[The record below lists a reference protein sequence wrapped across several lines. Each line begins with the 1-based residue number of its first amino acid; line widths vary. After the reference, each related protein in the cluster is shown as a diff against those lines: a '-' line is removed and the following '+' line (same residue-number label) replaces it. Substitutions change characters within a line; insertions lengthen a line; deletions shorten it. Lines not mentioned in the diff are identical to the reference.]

1 MHEVLLGL
9 NEAQK
14 EAVLATEGPV
24 LILAGAGSGKT
35 KALTHRVAYLI
46 KEMGVNP
53 ENILAVT
60 FTNKAAK
67 EMTSRVSALIS
78 SSEFRVSNELKNSD
92 LTRNSKFE
100 IRNFS
105 AMPMMGTFHSICA
118 RILRED
124 GHYLGYKRNFTIYDE
139 ADSQSAIKQAMKDVE
154 SPDQKISVQTI
165 KSFISSAK
173 NELIDSN
180 KYADLASGYMQ
191 DLVAKVYP
199 KYQEVLKRNNALDF
213 DDLLMQTVVLFQKF
227 PEVLSRYQSRW
238 QYIHIDEYQ
247 DTNHAQYMFA
257 KLLATSSKNLC
268 VVGDDWQSIY
278 SWRGAN
284 FRNILDFERD
294 YPKAKI
300 IKLEQNYRSTK
311 AILDAAHHVIAK
323 NEQRSEKKLF
333 TNNVTGKPIIV
344 MDVRDEHEEAQLV
357 IRESER
363 LVREDKYKLNDIV
376 ILYRTNAQSRAIE
389 SEFVKFRVP
398 YRIIGGFRFFE
409 RKEIKD
415 IIAYLRVINSN
426 DDWVAFERIINVPVR
441 GIGDTSLAK
450 ILLFGRQTNLGISAV
465 LEHVHELGLGAKQ
478 TVALI
483 DFARLLEIFRRS
495 KDIET
500 LPELIDLVIKKSG
513 YEKYLDD
520 GTPVGDERIENVR
533 ELLSVGQEYL
543 KNHVEVSLDEFLE
556 EIALITDIDN
566 WNPEEDAVTLMTFH
580 AAKGLEFK
588 AVFMVGMEENLF
600 PHANSAWDNEQLE
613 EERRLC
619 YVGITRARE
628 RLYMTIARSRML
640 YGRTM
645 SNSPSRFLADIPAHL
660 IAGYENVLTSNE
672 PNNIESVAEE
682 SLGGYLNVGDRVSHD
697 DFGKGKVTAIDDD
710 EVTVDFDEYGIK
722 WLSLSYAK
730 LKKI

>member
-1 MHEVLLGL
+1 MQDILNGL

-46 KEMGVNP
+46 RELGVAP

-60 FTNKAAK
+60 FTNKAAR
-67 EMTSRVSALIS
+67 EMTQRVNSLIS
-78 SSEFRVSNELKNSD
+78 SSDFRVSNQ
-92 LTRNSKFE
+92 NSKFN
-100 IRNFS
+100 IQNSS
-105 AMPMMGTFHSICA
+105 ALPTMGTFHSICA

-124 GHYLGYKRNFTIYDE
+124 GHHLGYKRSFTIYDE
-139 ADSQSAIKQAMKDVE
+139 SDSQAAIKQAMADVE
-154 SPDQKISVQTI
+154 TGDQKISIQTI
-165 KSFISSAK
+165 KSYISSAK
-173 NELIDSN
+173 NELVGPE
-180 KYADLASGYMQ
+180 KYAGMANGYMQ
-191 DLVAKVYP
+191 DIAAKIYP

-227 PEVLSRYQSRW
+227 PIVLEKYQNTWR
-238 QYIHIDEYQ
+238 YIHIDEYQ
-247 DTNHAQYMFA
+247 DTNHAQYLFA
-257 KLLATSSKNLC
+257 KLLADKSHNLC

-294 YPKAKI
+294 WPAAKVV
-300 IKLEQNYRSTK
+300 KLEQNYRSTK
-311 AILDAAHHVIAK
+311 AILEAAHHVIVQ
-323 NEQRSEKKLF
+323 NSQRSDKKLF
-333 TNNVTGKPIIV
+333 TDNIAGMPIMV
-344 MDVRDEHEEAQLV
+344 MDARDEREEAQLI

-363 LVREDKYKLNDIV
+363 LVREENYRLNDIV
-376 ILYRTNAQSRAIE
+376 VLYRTNAQSRAVE

-398 YRIIGGFRFFE
+398 YRIVGGFRFFE

-415 IIAYLRVINSN
+415 IIAYLRIINSN

-450 ILLFGRQTNLGISAV
+450 ILGFGRQHNLSITAV
-465 LEHVHELGLGAKQ
+465 LERVNDLGLGAKQ
-478 TVALI
+478 TAALV
-483 DFARLLEIFRRS
+483 DFARQLEVFRRS
-495 KDIET
+495 KEIET
-500 LPELIDLVIKKSG
+500 LPELIELVIKKSG

-520 GTPVGDERIENVR
+520 GTTAGEERIENVR
-533 ELLSVGQEYL
+533 ELISVGHEFL
-543 KNHVEVSLDEFLE
+543 KNHAEVTLDEFLE
-556 EIALITDIDN
+556 EIALIADIDN
-566 WNPEEDAVTLMTFH
+566 WNPDEEAVTLMTLH

-588 AVFMVGMEENLF
+588 AVFMAGMEENLF
-600 PHANSAWDNEQLE
+600 PHANSAWDQEQLE

-628 RLYMTIARSRML
+628 RLYMTVTRSRML

-660 IAGYENVLTSNE
+660 IAGYESALSSPNVIPS
-672 PNNIESVAEE
+672 IVEE
-682 SLGGYLNVGDRVSHD
+682 SLSGYLNVGDRVSHE
-697 DFGKGKVTAIDDD
+697 DFGEGKVTAIDDD
-710 EVTVDFDEYGIK
+710 EVTVNFDDYGIK

-730 LKKI
+730 LKKK

>member
-1 MHEVLLGL
+1 MQDILSGL

-35 KALTHRVAYLI
+35 KALTHRIAYLI
-46 KEMGVNP
+46 REKGVAP

-67 EMTSRVSALIS
+67 EMTQRVIS
-78 SSEFRVSNELKNSD
+78 LVDSSKQLVASERGNNPTTNYQLPAAN
-92 LTRNSKFE
+92 
-100 IRNFS
+100 
-105 AMPMMGTFHSICA
+105 MPTMGTFHSICA

-124 GHYLGYKRNFTIYDE
+124 GHNLGYKRSFAIYDE
-139 ADSQSAIKQAMKDVE
+139 SDSQLAIKQAMADVDL
-154 SPDQKISVQTI
+154 PDQKISIQTI

-173 NELIDSN
+173 NELVGPD
-180 KYADLASGYMQ
+180 KYPSFASGYLQ
-191 DLVAKVYP
+191 DLAAKIYP

-227 PEVLSRYQSRW
+227 PAVLAKYQNQW
-238 QYIHIDEYQ
+238 KYIHIDEYQ

-257 KLLATSSKNLC
+257 KLLATKSHNLC

-300 IKLEQNYRSTK
+300 VKLEQNYRSTK
-311 AILDAAHHVIAK
+311 AILEAAHHVIIK
-323 NEQRSEKKLF
+323 NVKRSEKVLF
-333 TNNVTGKPIIV
+333 TDNVVGMPIVV
-344 MDVRDEHEEAQLV
+344 MDAGDEREEAKLI

-363 LVREDKYKLNDIV
+363 LVREENYKLSDIV
-376 ILYRTNAQSRAIE
+376 VLYRTNAQSRAIE
-389 SEFVKFRVP
+389 AEFVKFRVP

-415 IIAYLRVINSN
+415 IIAYLRVINSD
-426 DDWVAFERIINVPVR
+426 DDWVAFERIVNVPAR

-450 ILLFGRQTNLGISAV
+450 ILDFGRKSNLGISDV
-465 LEHVHELGLGAKQ
+465 LERVNDLGLGAKQ
-478 TVALI
+478 TSALVE
-483 DFARLLEIFRRS
+483 FARQLEVFRRS
-495 KDIET
+495 KKIET
-500 LPELIDLVIKKSG
+500 LPELIDLIIKKSG
-513 YEKYLDD
+513 YENYLDD
-520 GTPVGDERIENVR
+520 GTTAGEERVENVR
-533 ELLSVGQEYL
+533 ELITVGHEYL
-543 KNHVEVSLDEFLE
+543 KTHTEVSLDEFLE

-566 WNPEEDAVTLMTFH
+566 WNPDEEAVTLMTFH

-588 AVFMVGMEENLF
+588 AVFMAGMEENLF
-600 PHANSAWDNEQLE
+600 PHASSAWDQEQLE

-628 RLYMTIARSRML
+628 RLYMTITRSRML

-660 IAGYENVLTSNE
+660 IAGYEDVLTNSTE
-672 PNNIESVAEE
+672 KVTVAEE
-682 SLGGYLNVGDRVSHD
+682 SLSGYLDVGDKVTHE
-697 DFGKGKVTAIDDD
+697 DFGDGVVTAIDDD
-710 EVTVDFDEYGIK
+710 EVTVNFDELGIK

-730 LKKI
+730 LKKR

>member
-46 KEMGVNP
+46 KEKGVNP

-67 EMTSRVSALIS
+67 EMTSRVNALIS
-78 SSEFRVSNELKNSD
+78 NSQFPISKQNSNYKFQTSNS
-92 LTRNSKFE
+92 
-100 IRNFS
+100 
-105 AMPMMGTFHSICA
+105 PMMGTFHSICA

>member
-1 MHEVLLGL
+1 MQDILSGL

-14 EAVLATEGPV
+14 EAVLAVTGPV

-46 KEMGVNP
+46 CEKNVRP

-67 EMTSRVSALIS
+67 EMTARVRNLIG
-78 SSEFRVSNELKNSD
+78 NSGG
-92 LTRNSKFE
+92 
-100 IRNFS
+100 

-124 GHYLGYKRNFTIYDE
+124 GHYLGYKRSFTIYDE
-139 ADSQSAIKQAMKDVE
+139 SDSQTAIKQAMADVE
-154 SPDQKISVQTI
+154 LPDQKISIQTI

-173 NELIDSN
+173 NELVGPE
-180 KYADLASGYMQ
+180 KYPAVASGYLQ
-191 DLVAKVYP
+191 DLAAKIYP

-213 DDLLMQTVVLFQKF
+213 DDLLMQTVVLFQQF
-227 PEVLSRYQSRW
+227 PEVLAKYQSLW
-238 QYIHIDEYQ
+238 TYIHIDEYQ

-257 KLLATSSKNLC
+257 KLLAAKSHNLC

-294 YPKAKI
+294 YPKAKVV
-300 IKLEQNYRSTK
+300 KLEQNYRSTK
-311 AILDAAHHVIAK
+311 AILEAAHHVISK

-333 TNNVTGKPIIV
+333 TDNVAGMPIIV
-344 MDVRDEHEEAQLV
+344 MDARDEREEATLV
-357 IRESER
+357 IREAER
-363 LVREDKYKLNDIV
+363 LTREEGYRLNDIA
-376 ILYRTNAQSRAIE
+376 ILYRTNAQSRSLE

-398 YRIIGGFRFFE
+398 YRIVGGFRFFE

-415 IIAYLRVINSN
+415 IIAYLRLVNSDN
-426 DDWVAFERIINVPVR
+426 DWVAFERIINVPTR

-450 ILLFGRQTNLGISAV
+450 ILEFGRRSGHSISSV
-465 LEHVHELGLGAKQ
+465 LDRVNELGLGPKQ
-478 TVALI
+478 TSALV
-483 DFARLLEIFRRS
+483 DFARLLEVLGRAKES
-495 KDIET
+495 ES
-500 LPELIDLVIKKSG
+500 LPELIELTIKKSG
-513 YEKYLDD
+513 YESFLDD
-520 GTPVGDERIENVR
+520 GTITGEDRIENVR
-533 ELLSVGQEYL
+533 ELLSVAQEFVAEHGSSDL
-543 KNHVEVSLDEFLE
+543 EGFLE
-556 EIALITDIDN
+556 EVALIADIDN
-566 WNPEEDAVTLMTFH
+566 WNPDEEAVTLMTLH

-600 PHANSAWDNEQLE
+600 PHANSAWDQEQLE

-628 RLYMTIARSRML
+628 RLYFTLTRSRML
-640 YGRTM
+640 YGKTM

-660 IAGYENVLTSNE
+660 IAGYENTLSSPVTKE
-672 PNNIESVAEE
+672 VAEE
-682 SLGGYLNVGDRVSHD
+682 SLSGYLNVGDKVEHE
-697 DFGKGKVTAIDDD
+697 DFGKGLVTAIDDD
-710 EVTVDFDEYGIK
+710 EVTVNFDDYGIK
-722 WLSLSYAK
+722 WLSMSYAK

>member
-1 MHEVLLGL
+1 MQEITLGL

-14 EAVLATEGPV
+14 DAVLATTGPV

-35 KALTHRVAYLI
+35 KALTHRIAYLI
-46 KEMGVNP
+46 RDKGVRP

-67 EMTSRVSALIS
+67 EMTARVASLVGSGAQPS
-78 SSEFRVSNELKNSD
+78 
-92 LTRNSKFE
+92 
-100 IRNFS
+100 
-105 AMPMMGTFHSICA
+105 MGTFHSICA
-118 RILRED
+118 RIMRED
-124 GHYLGYKRNFTIYDE
+124 GYNLGYKRSFTIYDTS
-139 ADSQSAIKQAMKDVE
+139 DSQSAIKQAMKDVE
-154 SPDQKISVQTI
+154 LPDQKISIQTI
-165 KSFISSAK
+165 ASFISSAK
-173 NELIDSN
+173 NELVGPEQYPALAN
-180 KYADLASGYMQ
+180 GYLQDLA
-191 DLVAKVYP
+191 AKIYP

-227 PEVLSRYQSRW
+227 PEVLAKYQDRW
-238 QYIHIDEYQ
+238 EYIHIDEYQ
-247 DTNHAQYMFA
+247 DTNHAQYLFA
-257 KLLATSSKNLC
+257 KLLAAKSRNLC

-294 YPKAKI
+294 YPDTKV

-311 AILDAAHHVIAK
+311 AILEAAHHVISK
-323 NEQRSEKKLF
+323 NTQRSEKKLF
-333 TNNVTGKPIIV
+333 TDNIAGMPIVI
-344 MDVRDEHEEAQLV
+344 MDARDEHEEGQLI

-363 LVREDKYKLNDIV
+363 LVREEGYKLSDIV
-376 ILYRTNAQSRAIE
+376 VLYRTNAQSRAIE

-398 YRIIGGFRFFE
+398 YRIVGGFRFFE

-415 IIAYLRVINSN
+415 VIAYLRIINSN

-450 ILLFGRQTNLGISAV
+450 IMAFGRQTNKGISSV
-465 LEHVHELGLGAKQ
+465 LERVNELGLGPKQ
-478 TVALI
+478 TAALVE
-483 DFARLLEIFRRS
+483 FARLLTVFKRS
-495 KDIET
+495 KEIET
-500 LPELIDLVIKKSG
+500 LPELIELVIRKSG

-520 GTPVGDERIENVR
+520 GTTAGEERVENVR

-543 KNHVEVSLDEFLE
+543 KNHVDVTLDEFLE
-556 EIALITDIDN
+556 EIALIADIDN
-566 WNPEEDAVTLMTFH
+566 WNPDEEAVTLMTLH

-588 AVFMVGMEENLF
+588 TVFMAGMEENLF
-600 PHANSAWDNEQLE
+600 PHANSSWDQEQLE

-628 RLYMTIARSRML
+628 RLYMTITRSRML
-640 YGRTM
+640 YGKTL

-660 IAGYENVLTSNE
+660 VVGYETTLPTASDSSTSSHVI
-672 PNNIESVAEE
+672 PTVAEE
-682 SLGGYLNVGDRVSHD
+682 SLSGYLNVGDKVSHD
-697 DFGKGKVTAIDDD
+697 DFGSGKVTAIDDD
-710 EVTVDFDEYGIK
+710 EVTVNFDDYGIK

-730 LKKI
+730 LKKV

>member
-1 MHEVLLGL
+1 MQDILSGL

-46 KEMGVNP
+46 REKGVSP

-67 EMTSRVSALIS
+67 EMTSRVSLL
-78 SSEFRVSNELKNSD
+78 VQ
-92 LTRNSKFE
+92 NSKDKTQKFG
-100 IRNFS
+100 S
-105 AMPMMGTFHSICA
+105 SMPAMGTFHSICA

-124 GHYLGYKRNFTIYDE
+124 GHYLGYKRSFTIYDE
-139 ADSQSAIKQAMKDVE
+139 SDSQSAIKQAMKDIE
-154 SPDQKISVQTI
+154 LPDQKISIQTI

-173 NELIDSN
+173 NELIGSD
-180 KYADLASGYMQ
+180 KYSSLANGYLQ
-191 DLVAKVYP
+191 DIAAKIYP

-213 DDLLMQTVVLFQKF
+213 DDLLMQTVILFQKF
-227 PEVLSRYQSRW
+227 PEVLAKYQSTW
-238 QYIHIDEYQ
+238 KYIHIDEYQ

-257 KLLATSSKNLC
+257 KLLSAKSHNLC

-300 IKLEQNYRSTK
+300 VKLEQNYRSTK
-311 AILDAAHHVIAK
+311 AILEAAHHVIVK
-323 NEQRSEKKLF
+323 NEKRSEKKLF
-333 TNNVTGKPIIV
+333 TDNIAGMPIVV
-344 MDVRDEHEEAQLV
+344 MEARDEREEAQLI

-363 LVREDKYKLNDIV
+363 LVREEGYNLGNIV
-376 ILYRTNAQSRAIE
+376 VLYRTNAQSRAIE

-398 YRIIGGFRFFE
+398 YRIVGGFRFFE

-415 IIAYLRVINSN
+415 VIAYLRVINSN
-426 DDWVAFERIINVPVR
+426 EDWVAFERIVNTPAR

-450 ILLFGRQTNLGISAV
+450 ILQFGRKNNLSISAV
-465 LEHVHELGLGAKQ
+465 LERVNDLGLGQRQ
-478 TVALI
+478 TTELVE
-483 DFARLLEIFRRS
+483 FARLLTIFGRS
-495 KDIET
+495 RDSES
-500 LPELIDLVIKKSG
+500 LPELIELVIKKSG

-520 GTPVGDERIENVR
+520 GTTAGAERIENVR
-533 ELLSVGQEYL
+533 ELLSVANEYISVHGESNL
-543 KNHVEVSLDEFLE
+543 EGFLE
-556 EIALITDIDN
+556 EIALIADIDN
-566 WNPEEDAVTLMTFH
+566 WNSDEEAVTLMTLH

-588 AVFMVGMEENLF
+588 SVFIAGMEENLF
-600 PHANSAWDNEQLE
+600 PHANSAWDTEQLE

-628 RLYMTIARSRML
+628 RLYMTITRSRML

-660 IAGYENVLTSNE
+660 IAGYENVLSSSEVTTA
-672 PNNIESVAEE
+672 VAEE
-682 SLGGYLNVGDRVSHD
+682 SLGGYLSVGDKVTHE
-697 DFGKGKVTAIDDD
+697 DFGKGIVTAIDDD
-710 EVTVDFDEYGIK
+710 EITVNFDEYGIK

-730 LKKI
+730 LKKVGK

>member
-1 MHEVLLGL
+1 MQDILTGL

-35 KALTHRVAYLI
+35 KALTHRIAYLI
-46 KEMGVNP
+46 REKGVAP

-67 EMTSRVSALIS
+67 EMTKRVNAL
-78 SSEFRVSNELKNSD
+78 VGGGTQPN
-92 LTRNSKFE
+92 
-100 IRNFS
+100 
-105 AMPMMGTFHSICA
+105 MGTFHSICA
-118 RILRED
+118 RIMRED
-124 GHYLGYKRNFTIYDE
+124 GHHLGYKRSFTIYDE
-139 ADSQSAIKQAMKDVE
+139 SDSQTAIKQAMKDVE
-154 SPDQKISVQTI
+154 LPDQKISIQTI

-173 NELIDSN
+173 NELVGPG
-180 KYADLASGYMQ
+180 KYPSMTSGYMQ
-191 DLVAKVYP
+191 DIAAKIYP
-199 KYQEVLKRNNALDF
+199 KYQEVLMRNNALDF
-213 DDLLMQTVVLFQKF
+213 DDLLMQTVILFQKF
-227 PEVLSRYQSRW
+227 PEVLAKYQNTW
-238 QYIHIDEYQ
+238 KYIHIDEYQ
-247 DTNHAQYMFA
+247 DTNHAQYLFA
-257 KLLATSSKNLC
+257 KLLAAKSRNLC

-294 YPKAKI
+294 WPNAKI
-300 IKLEQNYRSTK
+300 VKLEQNYRSTK
-311 AILDAAHHVIAK
+311 AILEAAHHVIAK

-333 TNNVTGKPIIV
+333 TDNLAGMPIMV
-344 MDVRDEHEEAQLV
+344 MDARDEHEEAQLI

-363 LVREDKYKLNDIV
+363 LVREENYKLNDIV
-376 ILYRTNAQSRAIE
+376 VLYRTNAQSRTIE

-398 YRIIGGFRFFE
+398 YRIVGGFRFFE

-450 ILLFGRQTNLGISAV
+450 ILSFGRQTNLGISAV
-465 LEHVHELGLGAKQ
+465 MERVNELGLGPKQ
-478 TVALI
+478 TSALVE
-483 DFARLLEIFRRS
+483 FARQLEVFRRS
-495 KDIET
+495 KEIET

-520 GTPVGDERIENVR
+520 GTTAGEERIENVR

-556 EIALITDIDN
+556 EIALIADIDN
-566 WNPEEDAVTLMTFH
+566 WNPDEEAVTLMTFH

-588 AVFMVGMEENLF
+588 AVFMAGMEENLF

-619 YVGITRARE
+619 YVGITRAEE
-628 RLYMTIARSRML
+628 RLYMTITRSRML

-660 IAGYENVLTSNE
+660 IAGYENVLDSSSKNA
-672 PNNIESVAEE
+672 IEAVAEE
-682 SLGGYLNVGDRVSHD
+682 SLGGYLNVGDKVSHE
-697 DFGKGKVTAIDDD
+697 DFGNGVVTAIDDD
-710 EVTVDFDEYGIK
+710 EVTVNFDDYGIK

-730 LKKI
+730 LKKV

>member
-1 MHEVLLGL
+1 MQDILTGL

-35 KALTHRVAYLI
+35 KALTHRIAYLI
-46 KEMGVNP
+46 REKGVAP

-67 EMTSRVSALIS
+67 EMVKRVSTLVGGGSQPI
-78 SSEFRVSNELKNSD
+78 
-92 LTRNSKFE
+92 
-100 IRNFS
+100 
-105 AMPMMGTFHSICA
+105 MGTFHSICA

-124 GHYLGYKRNFTIYDE
+124 GHHLGYKRSFAIYDE
-139 ADSQSAIKQAMKDVE
+139 SDSQTAIKQAMQDVDL
-154 SPDQKISVQTI
+154 PDQKISIQTI

-173 NELIDSN
+173 NELVDAE
-180 KYADLASGYMQ
+180 KYPSFANGYMQ
-191 DLVAKVYP
+191 DIAAKIYP

-227 PEVLSRYQSRW
+227 PEVLAKYQNTW
-238 QYIHIDEYQ
+238 KYIHIDEYQ

-257 KLLATSSKNLC
+257 KLLSAKSHNLC

-294 YPKAKI
+294 YSKAKI
-300 IKLEQNYRSTK
+300 VKLEQNYRSTK
-311 AILDAAHHVIAK
+311 AILEAAHHVIVK
-323 NEQRSEKKLF
+323 NEKRSEKKLF
-333 TNNVTGKPIIV
+333 TDNVAGMPIVVI
-344 MDVRDEHEEAQLV
+344 DAGDEREEAQLI

-363 LVREDKYKLNDIV
+363 LVREENYKLSDIV
-376 ILYRTNAQSRAIE
+376 VLYRTNAQSRAIE

-398 YRIIGGFRFFE
+398 YRIVGGFRFFE

-415 IIAYLRVINSN
+415 IIAYLRVINSD

-450 ILLFGRQTNLGISAV
+450 ILQFGRQSNQGISDV
-465 LEHVHELGLGAKQ
+465 LERVNELGLGPKQ
-478 TVALI
+478 TSALV
-483 DFARLLEIFRRS
+483 DFARLLTVFRRS
-495 KDIET
+495 KEIET

-513 YEKYLDD
+513 YEKYLND
-520 GTPVGDERIENVR
+520 GTTTGDERVENVR

-543 KNHVEVSLDEFLE
+543 KNHTEVSLDEFLE
-556 EIALITDIDN
+556 EIALIADIDN
-566 WNPEEDAVTLMTFH
+566 WNSDEEAVTLMTLH
-580 AAKGLEFK
+580 AAKGLEFN
-588 AVFMVGMEENLF
+588 AVFMAGMEENLF
-600 PHANSAWDNEQLE
+600 PHANSAWDQEQLE

-628 RLYMTIARSRML
+628 RLYMTITRTRML
-640 YGRTM
+640 YGKTL

-660 IAGYENVLTSNE
+660 IAGYESALT
-672 PNNIESVAEE
+672 PAAVIPSVAEE
-682 SLGGYLNVGDRVSHD
+682 SLSGYLNVDDKVTHE
-697 DFGKGKVTAIDDD
+697 DFGDGLVTAIDDD
-710 EVTVDFDEYGIK
+710 EVTVNFDDYGIK

-730 LKKI
+730 LKKK

>member
-1 MHEVLLGL
+1 MQDILSGL

-46 KEMGVNP
+46 REKGVAP

-67 EMTSRVSALIS
+67 EMTKRVASLIS
-78 SSEFRVSNELKNSD
+78 SSDLRVLS
-92 LTRNSKFE
+92 
-100 IRNFS
+100 
-105 AMPMMGTFHSICA
+105 MPSMGTFHSICA

-124 GHYLGYKRNFTIYDE
+124 GHNLGYKRSFAIYDE
-139 ADSQSAIKQAMKDVE
+139 SDSQTAIKQAMVDIDTG
-154 SPDQKISVQTI
+154 DQKISIQTI

-173 NELIDSN
+173 NELVGPEQYPAMAN
-180 KYADLASGYMQ
+180 GYMQ
-191 DLVAKVYP
+191 DIAAKIYP

-213 DDLLMQTVVLFQKF
+213 DDLLMQVVILFQKF
-227 PEVLSRYQSRW
+227 PEVLAKYQNTW
-238 QYIHIDEYQ
+238 KYIHIDEYQ

-257 KLLATSSKNLC
+257 KLLAAKSKNLC

-284 FRNILDFERD
+284 FKNILDFERD
-294 YPKAKI
+294 YPNAKV

-311 AILDAAHHVIAK
+311 AILEAAHHIISK
-323 NEQRSEKKLF
+323 NEKRSDKKLF
-333 TNNVTGKPIIV
+333 TDNIAGMPIIV
-344 MDVRDEHEEAQLV
+344 MDARDEREEAQLV

-363 LVREDKYKLNDIV
+363 LVREESYKLNDIV

-398 YRIIGGFRFFE
+398 YRIVGGFRFFE

-415 IIAYLRVINSN
+415 IIAYLRVINSD

-450 ILLFGRQTNLGISAV
+450 ILGFGRKSNLGISTV
-465 LEHVHELGLGAKQ
+465 LERVNELGLGPKQ
-478 TVALI
+478 TFALV
-483 DFARLLEIFRRS
+483 DFARLLTVFRRS
-495 KDIET
+495 KEIET
-500 LPELIDLVIKKSG
+500 LPELIELVIKKSG
-513 YEKYLDD
+513 YENYLND
-520 GTPVGDERIENVR
+520 GTTGGDERVENVR

-543 KNHVEVSLDEFLE
+543 KSHVEVSLDEFLE
-556 EIALITDIDN
+556 EIALIADIDN
-566 WNPEEDAVTLMTFH
+566 WNPDEEAVTLMTLH

-588 AVFMVGMEENLF
+588 AVFMAGMEENLF
-600 PHANSAWDNEQLE
+600 PHANSAWDQEQLE

-628 RLYMTIARSRML
+628 RLYMTLTRSRML

-660 IAGYENVLTSNE
+660 IAGYEDVLTS
-672 PNNIESVAEE
+672 PTVIPTVAEE
-682 SLGGYLNVGDRVSHD
+682 SLSGYLNVGDKVFHE
-697 DFGKGKVTAIDDD
+697 DFGKGVVTAIDDD
-710 EVTVDFDEYGIK
+710 EVTVNFDDFGIK

-730 LKKI
+730 LKKQ